1 MRAELSAELS
11 AAKIAC
17 AQRPFEGWRS
27 GWREVFSTSEDAKRA
42 TGAHRGASI
51 ASEGAEGVRAEGA
64 ATKGLLLRS
73 ERAGQAVVVRVPDL
87 ALLAPSER
95 ARARVWN

>member
-1 MRAELSAELS
+1 M
-11 AAKIAC
+11 AC
-17 AQRPFEGWRS
+17 AQRPLEGR
-27 GWREVFSTSEDAKRA
+27 REVFPTTSDAKCA
-42 TGAHRGASI
+42 TGASN